1 MFTGI
6 VEEVGK
12 VRYIQLKKPDLSGHS
27 DFLDHPGR
35 LRSGQK
41 KYSVEPGSETVL
53 R

>member
-6 VEEVGK
+6 VEETGSIRSLQLFGSSGK
-12 VRYIQLKKPDLSGHS
+12 IAN
-27 DFLDHPGR
+27 
-35 LRSGQK
+35 GQK

>member
-6 VEEVGK
+6 VEET
-12 VRYIQLKKPDLSGHS
+12 GHS

-35 LRSGQK
+35 LRFGQK

>member
-6 VEEVGK
+6 VEETGSI
-12 VRYIQLKKPDLSGHS
+12 RSLRL
-27 DFLDHPGR
+27 LDHQGR

>member
-6 VEEVGK
+6 V
-12 VRYIQLKKPDLSGHS
+12 

-41 KYSVEPGSETVL
+41 KYSVELGSEIVL